1 MASDFVHSPLIKK
14 VMEPALN
21 PQSEN
26 TPNAQEM
33 SSEKSELMK
42 FFEYQ
47 LYDAEWA
54 YKDLVKAI
62 LESEPGEA

>member
-1 MASDFVHSPLIKK
+1 
-14 VMEPALN
+14 MEANLN
-21 PQSEN
+21 PQTEN
-26 TPNAQEM
+26 SQSTHEM

-47 LYDAEWA
+47 VNDADWA